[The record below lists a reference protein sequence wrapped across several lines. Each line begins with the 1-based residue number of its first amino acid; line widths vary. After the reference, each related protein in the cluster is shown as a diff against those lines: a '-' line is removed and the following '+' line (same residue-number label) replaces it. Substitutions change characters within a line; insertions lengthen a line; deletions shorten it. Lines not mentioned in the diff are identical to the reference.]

1 MDTKREL
8 LEKTRPVDL
17 ELKIRDYVDR
27 CVEKKL
33 NEIKD
38 KVITDLLRKME
49 QDYREL
55 ASYCENTETANAVE
69 DMVVFTNNVKENGK
83 KINV

>member
-1 MDTKREL
+1 ME
-8 LEKTRPVDL
+8 ESNL

-27 CVEKKL
+27 CVEQKL

-38 KVITDLLRKME
+38 KVINDLIRRME
-49 QDYREL
+49 EDYREL
-55 ASYCENTETANAVE
+55 ASYCENKETAEAVE
-69 DMVVFTNNVKENGK
+69 DIVVFTNDVREDGK